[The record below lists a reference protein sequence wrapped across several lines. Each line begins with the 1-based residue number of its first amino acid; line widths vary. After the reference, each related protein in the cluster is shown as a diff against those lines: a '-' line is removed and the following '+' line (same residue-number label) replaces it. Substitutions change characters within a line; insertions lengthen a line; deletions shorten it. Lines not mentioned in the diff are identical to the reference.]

1 MTAAGRIP
9 SQSRGPN
16 HATRGGIHYT
26 LARMD
31 TWTAQQVIA
40 LAPDA
45 ASASAGQGLSSGS
58 KWQGTGRSGRAI
70 WGLCKGSGKNP
81 YQTRVDVGEPAFKCS
96 CPSRKFPCKHGLG
109 LLLLF
114 ANQPDTFPTADEP
127 GWVSEWLDGRQER
140 TAKKAERAGQQAVE
154 PADPEA
160 QAKRAEKRAQNIEEG
175 IRHCRLW
182 LDDLARRGLAAA
194 LADAR
199 TDWETTAAR
208 MVDAQATGL
217 ANMVRAVPGLMASG
231 PGWERRTTD
240 WLGRLY
246 LLLTAGERLDQLPPE
261 LADTV
266 RTTLGWTTPTKQ
278 VLGQEGVT
286 DRWAVLGQAF
296 DDDGR
301 VRARRTWLFGRAS
314 ARRALLLDFAPG
326 TRPFEI
332 SVMPGTE
339 FDAELCFYPGSLPLR
354 AVIKDRSDALPL
366 DTSLAKAFDAT
377 IPNAL
382 AGYAAA
388 LATDPWLRQWPV
400 DLADAR
406 PAHRGDRWFIVDR
419 NDHTLPIDPGFAG
432 ARRFWDWLSV
442 TGAEPAG
449 LVLEWDGE
457 SAIPIA
463 VRTLSG
469 LAELSAVL
477 A

>member
-1 MTAAGRIP
+1 M
-9 SQSRGPN
+9 N
-16 HATRGGIHYT
+16 
-26 LARMD
+26 

-45 ASASAGQGLSSGS
+45 ASASAGQSLSSGS
-58 KWQGTGRSGRAI
+58 KWQGVGRSGRAI
-70 WGLCKGSGKNP
+70 WGLCKGSGKSP
-81 YQTRVDVGEPAFKCS
+81 YQTRIDLGEPAFKCS

-114 ANQPDTFPTADEP
+114 ANQPAAFTAGDEP

-140 TAKKAERAGQQAVE
+140 IVKKAERAEQQAAE
-154 PADPEA
+154 PADPAA

-194 LADAR
+194 QADAR
-199 TDWETTAAR
+199 TEWETTAAR

-266 RTTLGWTTPTKQ
+266 RTALGWATPTKQ
-278 VLGQEGVT
+278 VLGQDSVV

-296 DDDGR
+296 DEEGR
-301 VRARRTWLFGRAS
+301 VRARRTWLFGRATG
-314 ARRALLLDFAPG
+314 RRALLLDFAPG
-326 TRPFEI
+326 TRPFEM

-339 FDAELCFYPGSLPLR
+339 FDAELCFYPGSL
-354 AVIKDRSDALPL
+354 
-366 DTSLAKAFDAT
+366 AFRAT
-377 IPNAL
+377 IKSRSNTSPLGSSSARAADPTVPEAL
-382 AGYAAA
+382 AGYASA
-388 LATDPWLRQWPV
+388 LAADPWLRQWPI

-406 PAHRGDRWFIVDR
+406 PAGRGDRWFVADR
-419 NDHTLPIDPGFAG
+419 DDHTLPLSPGFTG
-432 ARRFWDWLSV
+432 SSRFWDWLSI
-442 TGAEPAG
+442 TGAEPAA
-449 LVLEWDGE
+449 LVLEWDG
-457 SAIPIA
+457 AVATPIA
-463 VRTLSG
+463 VRTPSG